1 AVDARNRAL
10 QLTLFRSTDSA
21 GHQCLSRRASQAPKG
36 HDGNPQA
43 EDPALRRNTINK
55 KPCPAAEPARK
66 QRSPVAEASR
76 GGTDEPTLHN
86 HRRDTH
92 TGEQQPDSSRSPTV
106 TIAQVQHRRAWQ
118 HRMGE
123 IAQERDSCETEQLMM

>member
-1 AVDARNRAL
+1 
-10 QLTLFRSTDSA
+10 QL
-21 GHQCLSRRASQAPKG
+21 GKPK
-36 HDGNPQA
+36 A
-43 EDPALRRNTINK
+43 EAPALRRNTITK
-55 KPCPAAEPARK
+55 KPCRAAERACK
-66 QRSPVAEASR
+66 QRSPFAEAR
-76 GGTDEPTLHN
+76 RDGTDEPTLHN

-118 HRMGE
+118 HPMGE